1 MNIFVRFLFNHNL
14 MSVTVTITISYH
26 NTAVIQLSDGQN
38 KKLNKSIKRSK
49 SDKKE
54 SDEEPYR

>member
-1 MNIFVRFLFNHNL
+1 

-49 SDKKE
+49 SDKNE

>member
-1 MNIFVRFLFNHNL
+1 

-26 NTAVIQLSDGQN
+26 NTAVIQLSDEQN
-38 KKLNKSIKRSK
+38 EKLNKSIKHSK

-54 SDEEPYR
+54 SDEEPHRW